1 MGVAKA
7 KRQRRRQKCFLRCL
21 SLCKKNRTFA
31 FLTYIAYNV
40 SKEVKT
46 MREQKYYLVFD
57 EVERGIILRSLNELR
72 NHLLLEGR
80 YTDAVDEL
88 LIRFANA
95 KKKKFKIK

>member
-1 MGVAKA
+1 
-7 KRQRRRQKCFLRCL
+7 
-21 SLCKKNRTFA
+21 
-31 FLTYIAYNV
+31 
-40 SKEVKT
+40 

>member
-1 MGVAKA
+1 
-7 KRQRRRQKCFLRCL
+7 
-21 SLCKKNRTFA
+21 
-31 FLTYIAYNV
+31 
-40 SKEVKT
+40 

-72 NHLLLEGR
+72 NRLLLEGR